1 MSDISAQNLSDMI
14 HAIDR
19 AITAARD
26 ELNALDSALGGGDH
40 GTALSVAFSDAVA
53 KVGHLEA
60 PTPAAVL
67 QVTSQSLLNRMGGAS
82 GALYGSLFLR
92 AAAAVKDK
100 PALTH
105 DDLKAMW
112 QASLAGVLQ
121 RGKAQVGDKTM
132 IDALQPAVQA
142 FSDATSLGDSFAQAA
157 RAAGAGAESTSAM
170 IARHGRARFTG
181 ERAIGHVDA
190 GARSV
195 AIMFDA
201 MNRFWQEGHPDEA

>member
-1 MSDISAQNLSDMI
+1 MSDLTAHDLTDLIR
-14 HAIDR
+14 AIDR

-26 ELNALDSALGGGDH
+26 ELNALDSALGDGDH
-40 GTALSVAFSDAVA
+40 GTALSIAFADAA
-53 KVGHLEA
+53 DKVGQLET
-60 PTPAAVL
+60 PTPSAVL

-92 AAAAVKDK
+92 AAVAVKDR

-112 QASLAGVLQ
+112 QAALAGIVQ

-132 IDALQPAVQA
+132 IDALHPAVQA
-142 FSDATSLGDSFAQAA
+142 FSDAASLPDSFAQAA
-157 RAAGAGAESTSAM
+157 RAAQEGAESTSVM
-170 IARHGRARFTG
+170 VARHGRARFTG

-195 AIMFDA
+195 AVMFAA
-201 MNRFWQEGHPDEA
+201 MNSYWQEGHPDEA